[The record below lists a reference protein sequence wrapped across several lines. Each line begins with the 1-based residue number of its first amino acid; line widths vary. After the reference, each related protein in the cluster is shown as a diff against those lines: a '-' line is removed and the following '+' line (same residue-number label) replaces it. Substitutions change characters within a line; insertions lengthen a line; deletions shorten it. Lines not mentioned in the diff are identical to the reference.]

1 MKTSIFTILASLILS
16 APNAQAG
23 VLDFSGNICGDG
35 TQACSNYSSINQ
47 SYGDV
52 AGQLNVIYDGDIST
66 PASTSLQYWDNY
78 TGQLGVAWGSNNA
91 TSEIFLSPLSGYQ
104 VTLTSLTFGA
114 FNNIARNSQLS
125 LLDGN
130 DSILSNSDSFSVLNP
145 VTFSVNVTS
154 ANGIK
159 IRWGTDFNVAIDNIN
174 FTITPV
180 PEVNTY
186 AMMLVGLGF
195 MVTMAR
201 RRKTS

>member
-1 MKTSIFTILASLILS
+1 MKTSIFTILASLLLS
-16 APNAQAG
+16 APYAQAG

-35 TQACSNYSSINQ
+35 TQTCINYSSINQ

-91 TSEIFLSPLSGYQ
+91 TSEIFLSPLAGYQ
-104 VTLTSLTFGA
+104 VTLTSLTFAA
-114 FNNIARNSQLS
+114 FDNLERNSQFT

-130 DSILSNSDSFSVLNP
+130 DSILRNSDSFSVLNP
-145 VTFSVNVTS
+145 LTFSVNVTS
-154 ANGIK
+154 SNGIK
-159 IRWGTDFNVAIDNIN
+159 IRWGTDFNVAIDDIN
-174 FTITPV
+174 FTITAV

-186 AMMLVGLGF
+186 AMMLIGLGI
-195 MVTMAR
+195 MASVVR
-201 RRKTS
+201 RRKTP